1 MSEQR
6 PKFFITTPIYYVNAR
21 PHIGH
26 TYTTV
31 VCDAIARRQRMMGCD
46 TYFLT
51 GTDEHGQKIERSAA
65 ASGKSPQE
73 FTDHV
78 SAEFRA
84 LWDRMGIGYDQFI
97 RTTSPEHKRGVQAM
111 FTLLKQRGYIYKGSY
126 SGQYCVS
133 DELYADD
140 NTPGT
145 LCPVCGRVTETVEE
159 ENYFFKLS
167 EMAEPLLKLYE
178 ERPELIYPETRRNE
192 VIAFVKGGLR
202 DLSISRTTFSWGIP
216 VPDDPAHVIYVWLD
230 ALCNYI
236 TAVGFGSADAADR
249 ARYERYWPA
258 DVHMIGK
265 EIVRFHCVYWPAFLL
280 AAGLPLPRRIVA
292 HGWLLFEESKMSKSR
307 GNVVRSETI
316 LEVLGADA
324 LRYFL
329 FREVAFGQDG
339 SFSFDALVQRF
350 NSDLANGLGNL
361 SSRVLAMIQRYFDGE
376 IPGNDAPDANTN
388 AESAIAALAGETI
401 AEYHRLFEAF
411 QFSRALETLWS
422 LLSAVDKYIV
432 ETQPW
437 TLAAKADGRARLAAI
452 LYTTAEALRIL
463 CALVHPV
470 IPDSTAK
477 IFTQLGLGD
486 IARTDLRTLHW
497 GELKPGTRLGK
508 IEAVFPRKDK
518 SAIERMQQ
526 MEEDRKSATEAA
538 AANASPATPPPV
550 PAALATPVVVAG
562 NPTPG
567 AACAIT
573 GATASAASI
582 ATPGTT
588 PSGQRGAEAAP
599 LITIDDFMKV
609 DLRVGT
615 VLTAEKVEKA
625 DKLLRLTVDIGTEV
639 RQIVA
644 SIAKA
649 YAPEKLIG
657 RKVVIVAN
665 LAPRKLRGIESRGMI
680 VAASLGDEG
689 QPALASFLEEVPN
702 GARLK

>member
-6 PKFFITTPIYYVNAR
+6 EKFYITTPIYYVNAR

-31 VCDAIARRQRMMGCD
+31 VCDAIARRHRMLGHD
-46 TYFLT
+46 TLFLT

-65 ASGKSPQE
+65 AAGKTPQQLTDEVSG
-73 FTDHV
+73 
-78 SAEFRA
+78 EFRA
-84 LWDRMGIGYDQFI
+84 LWDRMGISYDKFI

-111 FTLLKQRGYIYKGSY
+111 FSLLKERGYIYKGSY
-126 SGQYCVS
+126 TGQYCVF

-140 NTPGT
+140 NSPGT
-145 LCPVCGRVTETVEE
+145 PCPVCGRITETVQE

-167 EMAEPLLKLYE
+167 AMQEPLLKLYE
-178 ERPELIYPETRRNE
+178 DNPSLIYPETRRNE
-192 VIAFVKGGLR
+192 VIAFVKSGLR
-202 DLSISRTTFSWGIP
+202 DLSISRTTFTWGIP

-230 ALCNYI
+230 ALCNYA
-236 TAVGFGSADAADR
+236 TAVGFGSPDPQDQQN
-249 ARYERYWPA
+249 YQHYWPA
-258 DVHMIGK
+258 NVHMIGK

-280 AAGLPLPRRIVA
+280 AAGVPLPKQIVA

-307 GNVVRSETI
+307 GNIVRSETI

-329 FREVAFGQDG
+329 FREIVFGQDG

-361 SSRVLAMIQRYFDGE
+361 ASRTLSMIGRYF
-376 IPGNDAPDANTN
+376 
-388 AESAIAALAGETI
+388 AGEVPYPSATLAHTPAEAAITKQAEATI
-401 AEYHRLFEAF
+401 VEYNRLFEAF

-437 TLAAKADGRARLAAI
+437 AVAEKEDRDSRSRLGTI
-452 LYTTAEALRIL
+452 LYTSAEALRIIT
-463 CALVHPV
+463 ALAHPI

-477 IFTQLGLGD
+477 IFSQLGLSN
-486 IARTDLRTLHW
+486 IAKTDLNTLRW
-497 GELKPGTRLGK
+497 GQLNVGTRLGR
-508 IEAVFPRKDK
+508 IEPVFPRADK

-526 MEEDRKSATEAA
+526 MEEERKSATESV
-538 AANASPATPPPV
+538 ASATAVAEAPVAPAATPAPALAPV
-550 PAALATPVVVAG
+550 PADAH
-562 NPTPG
+562 
-567 AACAIT
+567 
-573 GATASAASI
+573 
-582 ATPGTT
+582 
-588 PSGQRGAEAAP
+588 
-599 LITIDDFMKV
+599 ITIDDFLKV
-609 DLRVGT
+609 ELRVGT

-644 SIAKA
+644 GIAKA
-649 YAPEKLIG
+649 YTPETLLG

-665 LAPRKLRGIESRGMI
+665 LAPRKLRGIESQGMI
-680 VAASLGDEG
+680 VAASFGEEG